1 MGQPGDKLN
10 SAPFIRLFVPFI
22 AGIILG
28 GWFSPEQK
36 WLFLG
41 TSFCLIFLLYFYISV
56 SFKQEPIFGILLIP
70 ILIFMGAF
78 IRTDNTY
85 TPQPLPE
92 GKYYAI
98 ADEFPIEKEKSFRL
112 VIRLIEPEL
121 KILAYVDKTVDVK
134 NVEPGSVLC
143 FRGKPEVM
151 KKTGNP
157 FEFDYAEY
165 SVRNGIGHRIYLS
178 SNNIYLPKT
187 EKHLN
192 LTEFSLII
200 RDKLIKILE
209 NSGLKGEVLHLVSA
223 VALGAR
229 EDLEPETTQSFSK
242 TGVIHVLAVSGMNVG
257 IIYIVIEFLLGF
269 MKRGKAGII
278 LQTLIILSGL
288 WGYALITGLSA
299 SVLRAAAM
307 FSFIVVGKSFSRRP
321 EIYNILASSAFVLL
335 CFNPFLVYD
344 VGFQLSYAAVFS
356 IVYFHPYLYK
366 LLYFKYW
373 IPDQIWILLSV
384 SVAAQIGT
392 LPFLLHYF
400 HQFPTWFLLANLMVI
415 PLVTLILYLSFIVF
429 AIAPLV
435 PFLGPIMARILDLAG
450 QGMLLSVRFV
460 EQLPNAL
467 ITNLY
472 PSDISLVLV
481 VLFSVLIGIFILY
494 KYHKALAL
502 ATISLII
509 LLMVNNIDK
518 FQMFS
523 RKEVVVFNLQGRT
536 LVALTSGC
544 ETYWITTPNSG
555 TIEKLNYYIKPY
567 EGYRKIKKSTII
579 YVSDTSKVK
588 TDNLLCINKFVNFQG
603 IRIYLS
609 ETGSLKEA
617 EWKKFPTIDLFLISE
632 KSKTDPETIKRHL
645 SSAEIVDGRSL
656 NKRGGEKEDR
666 EKYGNE
672 SEVFKTTIGGAVKL
686 KIGEGN
692 TGKSEILWS
701 GYFNR

>member
-1 MGQPGDKLN
+1 MVQLTDKLH
-10 SAPFIRLFVPFI
+10 STPFFRLLVPLV
-22 AGIILG
+22 AGIVLG
-28 GWFSPEQK
+28 GWFPPELK

-41 TSFCLIFLLYFYISV
+41 LSLCLIFLLYFFISTN
-56 SFKQEPIFGILLIP
+56 FKQEPIFGILLFPVLVFI
-70 ILIFMGAF
+70 GAF

-85 TPQPLPE
+85 MPQPLPE

-98 ADEFPIEKEKSFRL
+98 ADEFPLEKEKSYRL
-112 VIRLIEPEL
+112 LIRLIEPEI
-121 KILAYVDKTVDVK
+121 KVLAYIDKSVTIDSI
-134 NVEPGSVLC
+134 EPGSVLC

-165 SVRNGIGHRIYLS
+165 SVRNGIGHRIYLN
-178 SNNIYLPKT
+178 SNNIHFIKT
-187 EKHLN
+187 EKKLN
-192 LTEFSLII
+192 LFEFSLVI

-269 MKRGKAGII
+269 MKRKKAGII
-278 LQTLIILSGL
+278 IQTLMILTGL

-307 FSFIVVGKSFSRRP
+307 FTFIVVGKSFSRRP

-373 IPDQIWILLSV
+373 IPDQVWILLSV

-429 AIAPLV
+429 AVAPLV
-435 PFLGPIMARILDLAG
+435 PFLGALMARILDLAG
-450 QGMLLSVRFV
+450 QGMLFSVRFV

-467 ITNLY
+467 ISNLY
-472 PSDISLVLV
+472 PSDISLVLF
-481 VLFSVLIGIFILY
+481 VLFLILFGIFIIY
-494 KYHKALAL
+494 KIPKALLFAFS
-502 ATISLII
+502 SLII
-509 LLMVNNIDK
+509 LLTINITSN
-518 FQMFS
+518 FQTLS
-523 RKEVVVFNLQGRT
+523 RKEIVVFNLQGRT
-536 LVALTSGC
+536 LVALTSAS
-544 ETYWITTPNSG
+544 ETYWVTTPNSG
-555 TIEKLNYYIKPY
+555 TVEKLNYYIKPY
-567 EGYRKIKKSTII
+567 EGYRKIEKSTII

-588 TDNLLCINKFVNFQG
+588 TDNLLCINRFINFKG
-603 IRIYLS
+603 IRIYLCNIGSIKES
-609 ETGSLKEA
+609 EWG
-617 EWKKFPTIDLFLISE
+617 KFPQVDLFLISE
-632 KSKTDPETIKRHL
+632 KSKTDIEAIPPQFP
-645 SSAEIVDGRSL
+645 SAEIVDCRIM
-656 NKRGGEKEDR
+656 NKK
-666 EKYGNE
+666 NE
-672 SEVFKTTIGGAVKL
+672 GKSAQENNLIEPEVLKTAIGGAVQL
-686 KIGEGN
+686 KIGQGN
-692 TGKSEILWS
+692 EIWWS
-701 GYFNR
+701 GYYNR

>member
-1 MGQPGDKLN
+1 MVQLTDKLH
-10 SAPFIRLFVPFI
+10 SAPFIRLLVPFTT
-22 AGIILG
+22 GIVLG
-28 GWFSPEQK
+28 GWFPPEQK

-41 TSFCLIFLLYFYISV
+41 TSLCLIFLLYFFISTTY
-56 SFKQEPIFGILLIP
+56 KHEPTFGILLIP
-70 ILIFMGAF
+70 ILTSIGAF
-78 IRTDNTY
+78 IRTDNIY
-85 TPQPLPE
+85 QPKPLSE
-92 GKYYAI
+92 NKYYAI
-98 ADEFPIEKEKSFRL
+98 ADEYPIEKEKSFRL
-112 VIRLIEPEL
+112 ILRLIEPDT
-121 KILAYVDKTVDVK
+121 KVLAYIDKTVDLK
-134 NVEPGSVLC
+134 KIEPGSVLC

-157 FEFDYAEY
+157 YEFDYAEY

-178 SNNIYLPKT
+178 NNNIYFPKT
-187 EKHLN
+187 EKQLN
-192 LTEFSLII
+192 LTEYSLIV

-223 VALGAR
+223 VALGSR

-269 MKRGKAGII
+269 MKRKKAGII
-278 LQTLIILSGL
+278 LQTLIILTGL

-307 FSFIVVGKSFSRRP
+307 FSFIVVGKSFSRQP

-344 VGFQLSYAAVFS
+344 VGFQLSYVAVFS

-429 AIAPLV
+429 AVAPLV
-435 PFLGPIMARILDLAG
+435 PFLGAIMARILDLAG
-450 QGMLLSVRFV
+450 QGMLFSVRFV
-460 EQLPNAL
+460 EQLPKAL

-472 PSDISLVLV
+472 PSDISLILF
-481 VLFSVLIGIFILY
+481 VLFSVLIGIFIFY
-494 KYHKALAL
+494 KTPKALVFAL
-502 ATISLII
+502 TTLII
-509 LLMVNNIDK
+509 LLIIINISN
-518 FQMFS
+518 FQTYS

-536 LVALTSGC
+536 LVALTSGSQ
-544 ETYWITTPNSG
+544 TYWITTPNSG

-567 EGYRKIKKSTII
+567 DGYRKIEKSTII
-579 YVSDTSKVK
+579 YIPDTSKVK
-588 TDNLLCINKFVNFQG
+588 TNNLLCINRFLNFQG
-603 IRIYLS
+603 IRIYFHD
-609 ETGSLKEA
+609 TGFLKES
-617 EWKKFPTIDLFLISE
+617 EWKKFPKVDLFLISE
-632 KSKTDPETIKRHL
+632 KTKTDLGTIKKYL
-645 SSAEIVDGRSL
+645 PSAEIVDCRVLSKKNDGKL
-656 NKRGGEKEDR
+656 ELGI
-666 EKYGNE
+666 
-672 SEVFKTTIGGAVKL
+672 KTNDSQVLKTAIGGAVLL
-686 KIGEGN
+686 KISQGN
-692 TGKSEILWS
+692 SGNNEILWS
-701 GYFNR
+701 GYFDR